1 MSAEVTLRQTWRAG
15 FACLGCGDP
24 CGVVPHPRTKETYVV
39 LRRSAV
45 TLFTV
50 AGLAM
55 SAAMT
60 APAVAETPAAAAAYP
75 TSHVYVTDG
84 AGSYIKGTLTWYN
97 RSATFTGTL
106 KSVGC
111 HRVWYSVFDGY
122 ANPLGARSSSTH
134 CNTATSVPATLPA
147 DVVGGGAYAGV
158 CLDDAKGKPVTSCG
172 VYPRP

>member
-1 MSAEVTLRQTWRAG
+1 M
-15 FACLGCGDP
+15 
-24 CGVVPHPRTKETYVV
+24 
-39 LRRSAV
+39 LRRSAL
-45 TLFTV
+45 TLFAA

-55 SAAMT
+55 SAPLT
-60 APAVAETPAAAAAYP
+60 APAVAAVPTAATAYP
-75 TSHVYVTDG
+75 TTPVYVADG

-111 HRVWYSVFDGY
+111 RRAWYSVFDGY

-134 CNTATSVPATLPA
+134 CNTMTSVPATLPA
-147 DVVGGGAYAGV
+147 NVVGGGSYVGV